1 MTRDGMLGDF
11 LRARRAEVTPQQ
23 VGLPAT
29 TGRRVTGLRREE
41 VAALAGMSVD
51 YYVRL
56 EQDRERHPSPQILDA
71 LARVLRWSHDQRM
84 HAYRLAGLL
93 PVAPLPASAELPDP
107 ALVELLGAWRDN
119 PAIVFG
125 REYDI
130 LARNPL
136 AEALFADVEER
147 GNLIHAVFLEP
158 SARAFYA
165 DWAAVARSSVGAL
178 RLAAGTATADDR
190 VATVVRTLSEHSE
203 EFRHLWS
210 RHDVTGKT
218 LETKR
223 LVHRE
228 VGELTLAMHTF
239 DVRSAPGQQL
249 VVYHAAPG
257 SPSAD
262 ALAMLGSL
270 AATRAQNAAS

>member
-1 MTRDGMLGDF
+1 MLGDF

-23 VGLPAT
+23 VGLPAA

-93 PVAPLPASAELPDP
+93 PVATLPASAEIADP
-107 ALVELLGAWRDN
+107 ALVELLGTWRDS
-119 PAIVFG
+119 PAVVFG
-125 REYDI
+125 RAYDI

-136 AEALFADVEER
+136 GQALFADLEER

-158 SARAFYA
+158 SARSFYA
-165 DWAAVARSSVGAL
+165 DWEAVALNSVGAL
-178 RLAAGTATADDR
+178 RLAAGAAPADDR
-190 VATVVRTLSEHSE
+190 VAAVVRNLSEHSE
-203 EFRHLWS
+203 EFRRLWA
-210 RHDVTGKT
+210 RHDVVGKT

-223 LVHRE
+223 IVHRD

-249 VVYHAAPG
+249 VVYHAPPG

-262 ALAMLGSL
+262 ALALLGSL
-270 AATRAQNAAS
+270 IATGT